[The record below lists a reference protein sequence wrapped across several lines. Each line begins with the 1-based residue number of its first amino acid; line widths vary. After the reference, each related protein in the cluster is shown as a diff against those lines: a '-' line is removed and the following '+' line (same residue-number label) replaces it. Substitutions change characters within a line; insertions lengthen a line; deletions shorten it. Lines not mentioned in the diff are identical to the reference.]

1 MAAPGGPGRPLAALP
16 FCSQAA
22 LVGFW
27 CPLEGFRQILSSSA
41 PRGGPGGP
49 TSSSRAVDDFRA
61 RRRPDTFCVKGSSY
75 SWRALE
81 QSWIFGLAVTVN
93 ALSPMSSDRLR
104 VKDPM
109 SVPCRFR
116 HVVYSRQI
124 YCLVS
129 STVFLPTSPRSA
141 SRPCDSRDPEH
152 RGSAARKEGACEMSA
167 GRLSLLVFT
176 PLRFRAHP

>member
-1 MAAPGGPGRPLAALP
+1 MAALGPWRPLAGLGDPWRP
-16 FCSQAA
+16 FLSAPRRP
-22 LVGFW
+22 LSGFGAPW
-27 CPLEGFRQILSSSA
+27 RAFVLSSSA

-104 VKDPM
+104 IKD
-109 SVPCRFR
+109 
-116 HVVYSRQI
+116 VVYPRQI

-141 SRPCDSRDPEH
+141 SRPCDSRQASTPEAPCT
-152 RGSAARKEGACEMSA
+152 RRARM
-167 GRLSLLVFT
+167 R
-176 PLRFRAHP
+176 